1 VKTRLFVITTLLLL
15 AVLFP
20 ATAVYA
26 AADTKDVEKELMCQC
41 GCTMVVD
48 VCDCGTADQMREKI
62 AGMIS
67 DGQDKGSIV
76 AYFVD
81 QYGEK
86 VLATPTKQGFNLVAW
101 IGPFVAVLAGG
112 TGLFFLLRAW
122 SRKGKEPNDETID
135 EERAVPVAA
144 AETNTYRSQLET
156 ELQRFREEG
165 TP

>member
-1 VKTRLFVITTLLLL
+1 MRTRLFVITALLLL

-20 ATAVYA
+20 ATAAYA
-26 AADTKDVEKELMCQC
+26 AVDTKDVEKELMCQC

-62 AGMIS
+62 ATMLS

-86 VLATPTKQGFNLVAW
+86 VLATPSRQGFNLVAW
-101 IGPFVAVLAGG
+101 IGPFAAVLAGG

-122 SRKGKEPNDETID
+122 SRKGKQQD
-135 EERAVPVAA
+135 EEMTGEEVAVPAGAVEANA
-144 AETNTYRSQLET
+144 YRSQLET

-165 TP
+165 NL

>member
-1 VKTRLFVITTLLLL
+1 MKTRWFVITTLLLL
-15 AVLFP
+15 VVLLP

-26 AADTKDVEKELMCQC
+26 AVDTKDVEKELMCQC

-48 VCDCGTADQMREKI
+48 VCDCGTADQMRDKI
-62 AGMIS
+62 AGMLS

-122 SRKGKEPNDETID
+122 SRKGRRTDDEVY
-135 EERAVPVAA
+135 EEAAVPVVAP
-144 AETNTYRSQLET
+144 ETNAYRSQLET
-156 ELQRFREEG
+156 ELRRFREEG
-165 TP
+165 NP

>member
-15 AVLFP
+15 AALLP
-20 ATAVYA
+20 ATAAYA

-62 AGMIS
+62 AGMLS

-101 IGPFVAVLAGG
+101 IGPFAAVLAGG

-122 SRKGKEPNDETID
+122 SRKGKRED
-135 EERAVPVAA
+135 EETSDEMTVPVVAS
-144 AETNTYRSQLET
+144 ETNAYRSQLET
-156 ELQRFREEG
+156 ELRRFREEG
-165 TP
+165 TL